1 MKYGSLL
8 LALLF
13 IGSTSWAAEPRLEW
27 TYTTGGKIYASPLIA
42 DLDGD
47 GSQEIIVCASRDHRV
62 LCLDGEG
69 EVIWDYRLETAQA
82 DGVMAAPSIVD
93 YDGDGMKEVFFLT
106 KGGVAGCLDARGKLI
121 WRTATG
127 DVIDYTGPVVAD
139 INSDGRVEVVFGSDS
154 GTLYC
159 LDDAGME
166 LWHYQGD
173 GEIRGIP
180 ALAFHPESGT
190 YRIYTVFADGMSACF
205 SSTGDLLWSHME
217 PAPRNERRSGAAV
230 ADLNGDGTPEVILAN
245 EEYEVIVRNAF
256 SGDEV
261 WRFKGELK
269 IDQTSSFALA
279 DFGEG
284 LEIICGDGIGLGGPG
299 NVYRLRN
306 GEAVWTHDTDG
317 GVVQG
322 PSVGDVD
329 GDGELEILVCLRS
342 NKLICL
348 SASGEQE
355 WQYKTEAGP
364 LCTPALG
371 DVDGDGEVEIIFAAK
386 DKRIYCLSVG
396 GKLTPDLLPWPNI
409 NHDLQLTGNWNG
421 APFTP
426 APANL
431 DTTDDAALEI
441 VDFGL
446 LRTGGNTV
454 AFRFGNKSH
463 RPARLEAVAAVT
475 TPEDRQIT
483 HQVLEELAPGE
494 FRSVDLEISALDEG
508 DYRLDVQLMD
518 EGAGRLLA
526 STSKIQ
532 SLEPLAVESVKA
544 QDLLARGRAILEA
557 FGPGDAHDRA
567 EAALSEQERAF
578 NDTLQLSEPVFKS
591 DSSTRGK
598 RGAAQRVSDSLDNLE
613 RDIARLNAAAA
624 TPGEHAQFAAVPA
637 STLVKVF
644 QDEPFLVTP
653 GDAAPARIS
662 LAKNETEGV
671 QVVVVPL
678 WENLEG
684 LTVRVSDLI
693 QADGEGAIPASAV
706 EVHRVGYVQP
716 GPPEYNFRVEKEG
729 LYPDIL
735 FDATPIDVPASQDAQ
750 PYYIWVSA
758 PADAAPGDYEGTI
771 HVLTADGAP
780 LELPLQVHVWD
791 FALPP
796 ERHLKTSFW
805 MNEGQIKS
813 FYNFEGRVPD
823 EVVKRY
829 YDLHLKYLVSPVMAF
844 PLNGDK
850 MLDDFEYL
858 MANGQNC
865 LFVNVPHALSAI
877 DEAAFAA
884 DLRGTRDLLVEK
896 GWSDDTYFY
905 TRDEV
910 AVMARHE
917 IPDVVK
923 INNWVNEII
932 PEWPRL
938 QTSAPEQSLFGAVDI
953 WCPTID
959 HFDPVVLE
967 KRMAQGDRLWF
978 YTVWGRPGIMIEF
991 PATDHR
997 VMFWECWKY
1006 GAEGFLYW
1014 GTTHW
1019 SLNMAS
1025 PERWPQVPWIPW
1037 NSQPGHNGCGY
1048 LIYPGAEATPLP
1060 SIRLAIVRDGI
1071 EDYEYFWL
1079 LNELAKQ
1086 KSDAMSEALR
1096 EKVSSA
1102 LAVSPAV
1109 VVSNEEF
1116 TDEPGNLIDAR
1127 AELAALIEELSQLK

>member
-1 MKYGSLL
+1 MNYAKTILVLLSLG
-8 LALLF
+8 AA
-13 IGSTSWAAEPRLEW
+13 SWAVEPQLEW

-47 GSQEIIVCASRDHRV
+47 GKQEIIVCASRDHRV

-69 EVIWDYRLETAQA
+69 EIVWDYRMETAQP
-82 DGVMAAPSIVD
+82 DGIMAAPSVVD

-106 KGGVAGCLDARGKLI
+106 RGGIAGCLDARGELI
-121 WRTATG
+121 WRTVMG

-139 INSDGRVEVVFGSDS
+139 INSDGRIEIVFGSDS

-159 LDDAGME
+159 LDDAGVE
-166 LWHYQGD
+166 LWHYQGN
-173 GEIRGIP
+173 GQIRGIP

-205 SSTGDLLWSHME
+205 SSTGDLMWSHTE
-217 PAPRNERRSGAAV
+217 PAPRNERRSGVAV
-230 ADLNGDGTPEVILAN
+230 ADLNGDGNPEVIVAN
-245 EEYEVIVRNAF
+245 EKYEVIVRDAF
-256 SGDEV
+256 NGEEV
-261 WRFKGELK
+261 WRFQGELN

-279 DFGEG
+279 DFGDG
-284 LEIICGDGIGLGGPG
+284 LEIICGDGRGLGGPG

-322 PSVGDVD
+322 PSVGDID

-342 NKLICL
+342 NKLVCL
-348 SASGEQE
+348 SGSGEQE
-355 WQYKTEAGP
+355 WQYETEAGP

-396 GKLTPDLLPWPNI
+396 GKVEPDLLPWPNI
-409 NHDLQLTGNWNG
+409 NHDLQLTGNWEG

-426 APANL
+426 APADFKATDEKPL
-431 DTTDDAALEI
+431 DIEI
-441 VDFGL
+441 FGP
-446 LRTGGNTV
+446 LRTGTNTV
-454 AFRFGNKSH
+454 EFRLGNKTH

-475 TPEDRQIT
+475 SPEGRQLT

-494 FRSVDLEISALDEG
+494 FHSVDFEISALNQG
-508 DYRLDVQLMD
+508 DYQLDVQLLD
-518 EGAGRLLA
+518 EGAGRLLGSA
-526 STSKIQ
+526 SSIQ
-532 SLEPLAVESVKA
+532 SLAPLAVAAAKA
-544 QDLLARGRAILEA
+544 QDLLTRGRAILDA
-557 FGPGDAHDRA
+557 FSPGDARDRA
-567 EAALSEQERAF
+567 AAALTEQERAF
-578 NDTLQLSEPVFKS
+578 NDTLQLSEPVFKGDRS
-591 DSSTRGK
+591 PRDK
-598 RGAAQRVSDSLDNLE
+598 RAAAQSVSDSLDNLE
-613 RDIARLNAAAA
+613 RGIARLNAAAA
-624 TPGEHAQFAAVPA
+624 TPGGSAQFAAVPA

-644 QDEPFLVTP
+644 QDEPFLVSPADVT
-653 GDAAPARIS
+653 PARIS

-678 WENLEG
+678 WQDLKG
-684 LTVRVSDLI
+684 LTVMAGDLI
-693 QADGEGAIPASAV
+693 QADGGAAIPASAV
-706 EVHRVGYVQP
+706 EVHRAGYVQP
-716 GPPEYNFRVEKEG
+716 GPPEYNYRVEKEG

-735 FDATPIDVPASQDAQ
+735 YDAAPIDVPASQDAQ
-750 PYYIWVSA
+750 PFYIWVSA

-771 HVLTADGAP
+771 YVVTAGGTP

-791 FALPP
+791 FALPAK
-796 ERHLKTSFW
+796 RHLKTTFW

-813 FYNFEGRVPD
+813 FYNFKGAVPD
-823 EVVKRY
+823 DVVKRY
-829 YDLHLKYLVSPVMAF
+829 YDLHLKYLVSPVMSF
-844 PLNGDK
+844 PLNGGH

-865 LFVNVPHALSAI
+865 LFVNVPNALSAI

-884 DLRGTRDLLVEK
+884 DLRSTRDLLVEK

-917 IPDVVK
+917 IPDVVE
-923 INNWVNEII
+923 INNWVKEII

-959 HFDPVVLE
+959 HFDPVVLD

-1019 SLNMAS
+1019 SLNMS
-1025 PERWPQVPWIPW
+1025 TPERWPQVPWIPW

-1048 LIYPGAEATPLP
+1048 LIYPGPDAMPLP
-1060 SIRLAIVRDGI
+1060 SIRLAVVRDGI

-1079 LNELAKQ
+1079 LNDLSEQ
-1086 KSDAMSEALR
+1086 KSGAMSEELR
-1096 EKVSSA
+1096 ERVKSA

-1109 VVSNEEF
+1109 VVSNEAF
-1116 TDEPGNLIDAR
+1116 TDEPGDLIAAR
-1127 AELAALIEELSQLK
+1127 AELAGLIEELSQLK